1 MANTI
6 ESINEAVK
14 EFLEASKIANPA
26 FTPEKESIT
35 GLLTKVAKMWHL
47 TQNFNDKLPEMDA
60 EKMPYGGVLEEWN
73 SMLANVEDYD
83 PEGATTLAPRYLK
96 YLPPSYSYLQPK
108 KVVPV
113 TRPYDLIQKACLDDG
128 AYASLI
134 GDISKRL
141 EDTYALFKYSCKR
154 TLLGKAVN
162 AVDAAYTGAK
172 TYAKSTAYAAGDYV
186 KSGTDYYVI
195 TQNVT
200 TAENGASA
208 TIDTIVQLGKAVKI
222 DLRTIIGKPTDEATG
237 EAFIKQIKTDAEI
250 AQDIN
255 EGHSFNGGA
264 LGAEQGLVLYIKQG
278 IMPSLDVDTL
288 AGAFHTDRLA
298 MPVEIKVLPDFGD
311 GNDKAYAIMCDKR
324 MFRVFPHYEAT
335 REQENGQGDFITYF
349 RHFQH
354 MYAYSRNAYIHVYEV
369 E

>member
-6 ESINEAVK
+6 ESIKEAVK
-14 EFLEASKIANPA
+14 EYLDASKIADPT
-26 FTPEKESIT
+26 FTPEKEEIT
-35 GLLTKVAKMWHL
+35 GLLTKIAKMWHL

-60 EKMPYGGVLEEWN
+60 EKMPYGGVIEEWN

-83 PEGATTLAPRYLK
+83 PEGSTTLAPRYLK

-113 TRPYDLIQKACLDDG
+113 TRPYDLIQKACLDEG
-128 AYASLI
+128 AYADLI

-141 EDTYALFKYSCKR
+141 EDTYALFKYASKR
-154 TLLGKAVN
+154 ELLGKAVN

-172 TYAKSTAYAAGDYV
+172 TYATATAYNAGDYI
-186 KSGTDYYVI
+186 KSGTDYYVM
-195 TQNVT
+195 TQNATTGENTSIANLVT
-200 TAENGASA
+200 
-208 TIDTIVQLGKAVKI
+208 LGKAVKI
-222 DLRTIIGKPTDEATG
+222 DLRTVLGKPTDEATG

-335 REQENGQGDFITYF
+335 REQPNGQGDFITYF

-354 MYAYSRNAYIHVYEV
+354 TYAYSRNAYIHVYEV

>member
-6 ESINEAVK
+6 ESIKAAVK
-14 EFLEASKIANPA
+14 EFLDATKIANPA
-26 FTPEKESIT
+26 FTPEKEEIT
-35 GLLTKVAKMWHL
+35 GLLVKIAKMWHL

-60 EKMPYGGVLEEWN
+60 EKMPYGGTLEEWN
-73 SMLANVEDYD
+73 SLLANVEDYD
-83 PEGATTLAPRYLK
+83 PEGSTTLAPRYLK
-96 YLPPSYSYLQPK
+96 YLPAAYSYLQDK
-108 KVVPV
+108 KVVAV
-113 TRPYDLIQKACLDDG
+113 TRPYDLIQKACLDAN
-128 AYASLI
+128 AYADLI

-141 EDTYALFKYSCKR
+141 EDTYSIWKYSAKR
-154 TLLGKAVN
+154 DLLGKAVN
-162 AVDAAYTGAK
+162 AVDTAYTGAK
-172 TYAKSTAYAAGDYV
+172 TYAAATAYNAGDYL
-186 KSGTDYYVI
+186 KSGTDYYVM
-195 TQNVT
+195 TQNCT
-200 TAENGASA
+200 TGENTSITNLVG
-208 TIDTIVQLGKAVKI
+208 LGKAVKI
-222 DLRTIIGKPTDEATG
+222 DLRTVLGKPTDEATG
-237 EAFIKQIKTDAEI
+237 EAFIKQIKVDAEI

-288 AGAFHTDRLA
+288 AGAFHTDKLA

-311 GNDKAYAIMCDKR
+311 GNEKAYAIMCDKR

-354 MYAYSRNAYIHVYEV
+354 LYAYSRNAYIHVYEV